1 MDDEGNYTISMD
13 THDGARRERCK
24 RETQNKKK
32 KNHTPVYRRVVTLS
46 RTTRNAAPVNTLPLI
61 SPKYTKNPSSF
72 FHPSSPFHPSC
83 PPPHFPPQPPFPTNI
98 PSPSFRQDLH
108 NDNDNTHT
116 HTQCFLIQHPP
127 LQTQPPQPKLSIS
140 LRRASLPS
148 SAPPDPPPAILKPQS
163 PRVSPSTTHLPVF
176 PPPYPLPPPP
186 GSSSRSPPTAANLC
200 SLSIPTPMPST
211 LSPSNPPPT
220 NKPSPQNVPAVSNGP
235 DLSRPPRRAC
245 RPTPSASWMRTP
257 PIACSPRRGGGDRV
271 RWC

>member
-1 MDDEGNYTISMD
+1 MDDKGNYTISMN

-32 KNHTPVYRRVVTLS
+32 KITRLYIDVSSRCHAQLAMPHQSTLCRSFPQNIPKTPR
-46 RTTRNAAPVNTLPLI
+46 
-61 SPKYTKNPSSF
+61 SF
-72 FHPSSPFHPSC
+72 IHPHSSPSFLPS
-83 PPPHFPPQPPFPTNI
+83 PHFPPQPPFPTNI

-176 PPPYPLPPPP
+176 PPPYPLPPPH